1 MAWQWPAIH
10 HAREEA
16 DAGTLEHI
24 GPLQWPV
31 SCHASN
37 IWAVGDK
44 NPTQVDVT
52 CKGRVFWRG
61 LNVGYR
67 KVSGEKISKFLWAG
81 QNSSDKVTISFRAV
95 KIGKWSRP
103 GQPDQ
108 RYYNRCTNKLL
119 TFQPRA
125 LQAPVS
131 PSVICPRRAH
141 TGDFAK
147 TSSELTDNFAAVII
161 MKWTRRENV
170 M

>member
-1 MAWQWPAIH
+1 MAGHTSCSWGGWRWNIRTH
-10 HAREEA
+10 RSI
-16 DAGTLEHI
+16 TMTCL
-24 GPLQWPV
+24 V
-31 SCHASN
+31 SCLQYLSG
-37 IWAVGDK
+37 GDK

-125 LQAPVS
+125 LQGPVS
-131 PSVICPRRAH
+131 PSVICPRWAH

-147 TSSELTDNFAAVII
+147 TSSELSDNFAAVII
-161 MKWTRRENV
+161 MKWTGRENV